1 MAHTCPMDQPFE
13 DARKLTDT
21 AAPPVGYRSGES
33 TQQPPV
39 WQRPDL
45 PENRWPVFIAVIAV
59 IFLQRAIPLE
69 YTVLPRW
76 PLITLEGLL
85 LMVLAL
91 INPVPQT
98 RPMRLRTAAVLIA
111 LGLIA
116 VAAHWPLIA
125 AGAVVLLVT
134 TAITPIRLTQWA
146 KLGAA
151 ITPVL
156 LAAITL
162 DNTASA
168 LVLGYRIVTGQVSNN
183 PAVLL
188 GSGGAVFVT
197 NIIVFG
203 IWYWIIDLGGPSGR
217 AGSDARDPASRYP
230 DFLFPQSEKPDLAP
244 PSWQPRFIDYLYLSF
259 TNVVSFS
266 PTDTMPLTS
275 RAKALMALQSVVA
288 IATLVLVVARAVNVL
303 K

>member
-134 TAITPIRLTQWA
+134 TAITPIRLTR
-146 KLGAA
+146 
-151 ITPVL
+151 T
-156 LAAITL
+156 
-162 DNTASA
+162 
-168 LVLGYRIVTGQVSNN
+168 
-183 PAVLL
+183 
-188 GSGGAVFVT
+188 
-197 NIIVFG
+197 
-203 IWYWIIDLGGPSGR
+203 
-217 AGSDARDPASRYP
+217 
-230 DFLFPQSEKPDLAP
+230 
-244 PSWQPRFIDYLYLSF
+244 
-259 TNVVSFS
+259 SFS
-266 PTDTMPLTS
+266 RNPKNPTWPRPVGSRGSSTTSISASLTWCRS
-275 RAKALMALQSVVA
+275 LPPTPCR
-288 IATLVLVVARAVNVL
+288 
-303 K
+303 